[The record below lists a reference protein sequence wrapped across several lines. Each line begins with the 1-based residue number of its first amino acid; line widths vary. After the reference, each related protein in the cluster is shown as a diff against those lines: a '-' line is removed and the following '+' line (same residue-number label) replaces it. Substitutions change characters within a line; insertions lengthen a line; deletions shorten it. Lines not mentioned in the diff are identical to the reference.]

1 MAKKLELDM
10 TPQDKLDFVRVL
22 QDGPARLIAFYQKSI
37 RQNNISTAILLP
49 VGIAFGFFLK
59 LNLAIYAPIYIAL
72 SALTYGATFF
82 ASYRSMNK
90 VLKNASNGKINYWK
104 YKKLVKSGEFDKW
117 LQGDVG
123 KVEETTVEA
132 KPAQQQEGV
141 TLTAEEVAVLKKLM
155 NKKVVESVE
164 EVQQVANPD
173 QTPTPTDAGRN
184 A

>member
-10 TPQDKLDFVRVL
+10 TQQEKSDFVKLL

-37 RQNNISTAILLP
+37 RQNNISTAIVVP
-49 VGIAFGFFLK
+49 AGIVFGIFIK
-59 LNLAIYAPIYIAL
+59 INMAIYAPIFLVL

-82 ASYRSMNK
+82 ASYRSMNR

-104 YKKLVKSGEFDKW
+104 YKKLVKSGELDKW
-117 LQGDVG
+117 LQGDFG
-123 KVEETTVEA
+123 KVEETTTET

-141 TLTAEEVAVLKKLM
+141 TLSAEEVAVLKKLVD
-155 NKKVVESVE
+155 KKVISSID
-164 EVQQVANPD
+164 EVQQTEKGD
-173 QTPTPTDAGRN
+173 QTPSSRDTGRN